1 MIQGTVVETEKNLHA
16 SIPPALLAEAEKI
29 AAARHVSMD
38 ELMKQ
43 AVQSFVEERSWKEA
57 FAFGKQ
63 QAQRLGYKE
72 EDVDRL
78 IHEFREEDRAGKFH
92 DSGRFLKLDMPCF
105 RSRQSSKEAEW
116 SSSRTS
122 WGSDNASNAQPS

>member
-1 MIQGTVVETEKNLHA
+1 METEKNLHA

-38 ELMKQ
+38 EFMLE
-43 AVQSFVEERSWKEA
+43 AVQSFVEERSWKEV

-63 QAQRLGYKE
+63 QAHKLGYKE

-92 DSGRFLKLDMPCF
+92 DSGR
-105 RSRQSSKEAEW
+105 
-116 SSSRTS
+116 
-122 WGSDNASNAQPS
+122 

>member
-1 MIQGTVVETEKNLHA
+1 METEKNLHA

-38 ELMKQ
+38 EFMLE
-43 AVQSFVEERSWKEA
+43 AVQSFVEERSWKEV

-63 QAQRLGYKE
+63 QAHKLGYKE

-78 IHEFREEDRAGKFH
+78 IHEFREEDRAGKYQ
-92 DSGRFLKLDMPCF
+92 DSGR
-105 RSRQSSKEAEW
+105 
-116 SSSRTS
+116 
-122 WGSDNASNAQPS
+122 